1 MMIKSKMA
9 LTKQKKSS
17 NIYRLSHNL
26 ENESVSSK
34 VYEQAKLRG
43 RYYHNHTKLD
53 KLH

>member
-1 MMIKSKMA
+1 MA
-9 LTKQKKSS
+9 LTKQRNK

-43 RYYHNHTKLD
+43 SYYHNHAKLD
-53 KLH
+53 KLHLTIVK